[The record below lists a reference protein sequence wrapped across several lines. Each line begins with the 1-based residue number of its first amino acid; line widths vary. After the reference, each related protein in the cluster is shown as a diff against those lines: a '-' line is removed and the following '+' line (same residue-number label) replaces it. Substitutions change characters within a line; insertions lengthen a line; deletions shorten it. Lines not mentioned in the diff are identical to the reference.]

1 MAILRG
7 LKILLPISFTVLPIS
22 FTVLPISFTVLPIS
36 FTVKFRFYYIFLLIY
51 NKKELPII

>member
-7 LKILLPISFTVLPIS
+7 LKIL
-22 FTVLPISFTVLPIS
+22 LPISFTVLPIS